1 MKIEI
6 ELPED
11 EGGIDVFWEDNAKCR
26 LTVDKSETVLRCN
39 KEALLSLGKQFL
51 YLYYYYDCLGLGAHI
66 HYDDLFCK
74 DGWDGP
80 DFVLSVI

>member
-26 LTVDKSETVLRCN
+26 LTVDKRYR
-39 KEALLSLGKQFL
+39 FM
-51 YLYYYYDCLGLGAHI
+51 GAKI
-66 HYDDLFCK
+66 
-74 DGWDGP
+74 
-80 DFVLSVI
+80 